1 MHFNFHT
8 FDWHQTSLGPREQ
21 WPASLQIAYDIV
33 MSSGFG
39 MCLAWGPE
47 RTLMYNDAYAS
58 FLGTR
63 HPQALG
69 QPLKVVWEDVWP
81 DISPLVDRVMAGESV
96 RFDDMH
102 LVMTRNGYDEDTY
115 WTFSYSPLRHEG
127 QVCGFLNVATE
138 TTRMIV
144 AQQQAA
150 AHAERVQLALSAG
163 AIIGTWVWD
172 LVEDRFTVDEA
183 FAESFG
189 LDPAL
194 GRSGLSLNTV
204 ITTVHPDDRE
214 GLVRAI
220 DEAIVRGGAYAHQYR
235 VRRADGH
242 YYWIEANGQVELSAS
257 GTGVRFPGVLIDV
270 EARRAVEA
278 ERDHAIARLRSL
290 NTELEQ
296 KVIAQSLAR
305 GRTWHLSPDIL
316 GVINASGYIEAS
328 NPAWL
333 ATLGWPEETVAQCT
347 FFSLVHP
354 DDEPATRRAW
364 SDTFDCGQS
373 SLAIENRLRH
383 CDGGWRWL
391 SWVAV
396 RDGTKVYC
404 SARDVTA
411 EKNRQVDLV
420 KRTAERDRLWERTN
434 DLMGTAGLDGFI
446 RAVNPAWTNLLG
458 WSEAELFDRPFM
470 SLIDPEDHEA
480 THETLR
486 RLATGEEISG
496 FMNRFIAKDGT
507 RRSITWTANP
517 ADNMEA
523 FFAVGRDVTD
533 QLAAEASLR
542 QAQKME
548 AVGQLTGG
556 IAHDFN
562 NLLAGITGALE
573 LMGVRMKQG
582 RLEDLEKYRNAAHE
596 AAARAAVLTH
606 RLLAFSRRQPLT
618 PKASNLNDVIDG
630 MLDMIRRSVT
640 PSIAVACR
648 PESHLWAAVVDVSQ
662 FENALLNLCINA
674 RDAMPDGGHIT
685 IDTANRSVGAEFARE
700 LEIAEGDYVVMT
712 VSDTGSGMSPDVV
725 AKAFEPFFTTKPIG
739 KGTGLGLSMI
749 YGFAKQ
755 SDGQVTI
762 SSIAGMGT
770 QVSIYLPRISEAA
783 QPGRLPL
790 A

>member
-1 MHFNFHT
+1 MHFNFNT
-8 FDWHQTSLGPREQ
+8 FDWGQTSLGPHDQ
-21 WPASLQIAYDIV
+21 WPASLQIAYDIM

-39 MCLAWGPE
+39 MCIAWGPE
-47 RTLMYNDAYAS
+47 KTLIYNEAYAP
-58 FLGTR
+58 FLGAR

-69 QPLKVVWEDVWP
+69 QPLNVVWQEIWP
-81 DISPLVDRVMAGESV
+81 DISPLVDQVMTGESV
-96 RFDDMH
+96 RFNDMH
-102 LVMTRNGYDEDTY
+102 LVMTRNNYDEDTY
-115 WTFSYSPLRHEG
+115 WTFSYSPLRHDG
-127 QVCGFLNVATE
+127 RVCGFLNVATE
-138 TTRMIV
+138 TTPMV
-144 AQQQAA
+144 LAQRRAA
-150 AHAERVQLALSAG
+150 QYAERIQLALSAG

-172 LVEDRFTVDEA
+172 LVEDRFSVDKA

-189 LDPAL
+189 LDPAM
-194 GRSGLSLNTV
+194 GRSGLSLNQV

-220 DEAIVRGGAYAHQYR
+220 DEAIRRGGAYAHQYR

-242 YYWIEANGQVELSAS
+242 YYWVEANGQVELAAD
-257 GTGVRFPGVLIDV
+257 GTGTRFPGVLIDV
-270 EARRAVEA
+270 EGRRAVEA
-278 ERDHAIARLRSL
+278 ERDHAIARLRTL

-333 ATLGWPEETVAQCT
+333 ATLGWPEEKVAQCT

-354 DDEPATRRAW
+354 DDEAATRRAW
-364 SDTFDCGQS
+364 NETVETGQS
-373 SLAIENRLRH
+373 SLAIENRLQHR
-383 CDGGWRWL
+383 DGGWRWL

-396 RDGTKVYC
+396 RDDTKIYC

-411 EKNRQVDLV
+411 ERKRQAELV

-446 RAVNPAWTNLLG
+446 RAVNPAWTALLG

-470 SLIDPEDHEA
+470 TLIDPEDHAVTNEA
-480 THETLR
+480 LR
-486 RLATGEEISG
+486 RLAMGQEITG

-582 RLEDLEKYRNAAHE
+582 RLQDLEKYRIAAHD
-596 AAARAAVLTH
+596 AAARAALLTH

-618 PKASNLNDVIDG
+618 PKVSDLNDVIDG
-630 MLDMIRRSVT
+630 MLELIQHSMTSA
-640 PSIAVACR
+640 IAIECR
-648 PESHLWAAVVDVSQ
+648 PASNLWAAVVDVSQ

-674 RDAMPDGGHIT
+674 RDAMPDGGRIIIET
-685 IDTANRSVGAEFARE
+685 GNQSVPADFAQD

-712 VSDTGSGMSPDVV
+712 VSDTGSGMSPDIV
-725 AKAFEPFFTTKPIG
+725 AKVFEPFFTTKPIG

-749 YGFAKQ
+749 YGFVKQ
-755 SDGQVTI
+755 SNGQVTI
-762 SSIAGMGT
+762 SSTAGIGT
-770 QVSIYLPRISEAA
+770 QVRIYLPRH
-783 QPGRLPL
+783 Q
-790 A
+790 